1 MDQIKAIE
9 VFVAVANRH
18 SFSAAARHLNVSNAS
33 VTRHINDLEHFLGVT
48 LLKRTTRALSLTD
61 VGNMYLREV
70 EDVLPRL
77 YAANDL
83 AKGEKLKPQGTLKI
97 TAPILFGQMYVTP
110 VIRKYLDLYPDV
122 SVEATF
128 LDRKVAMIEE
138 GFDVAIRI
146 GHLTDSNMRA
156 VKLCDVQWTVCAS
169 PQYWQKFGQ
178 PAQPN
183 ELSGHQIIGYVN
195 EGDNLEWH
203 FSKNKTISLQSRL
216 KLSSVSAC
224 IESAEQG
231 WGVARALSYQVAP
244 MLKEGSLERVLQT
257 FERPPTPVTFLHNDH
272 SMSSAKISAFKSLM
286 LEGTQEVGGV

>member
-9 VFVAVANRH
+9 VFIAVANRQ
-18 SFSAAARHLNVSNAS
+18 SFSAAARYLNVSNAS
-33 VTRHINDLEHFLGVT
+33 VTRHINDLERFLGVT
-48 LLKRTTRALSLTD
+48 LLTRTTRALSLTD
-61 VGNMYLREV
+61 VGNIYLREV
-70 EDVLPRL
+70 EDILPQL
-77 YAANDL
+77 YAANDI
-83 AKGEKLKPQGTLKI
+83 ARGEKLKPQGVLKI

-146 GHLTDSNMRA
+146 GHLADSNMRA

-169 PQYWQKFGQ
+169 PQYWQKNGY
-178 PAQPN
+178 PIRPD
-183 ELSGHQIIGYVN
+183 ELSKHQIIGYIN
-195 EGDNLEWH
+195 ESDNLEWH
-203 FSKNKTISLQSRL
+203 FTKNKTVYLQSRL
-216 KLSSVSAC
+216 RLSSVTAC
-224 IESAEQG
+224 IESAKQN
-231 WGVARALSYQVAP
+231 WGIARALSYQVAP

-257 FERPPTPVTFLHNDH
+257 FEKPPIPVTLLHNDH

-286 LEGTQEVGGV
+286 LEGTKEV